1 MKGPFDPIVCY
12 KNVRFKKK
20 KFYNIAGG
28 KATNN

>member
-20 KFYNIAGG
+20 FYNIAEG